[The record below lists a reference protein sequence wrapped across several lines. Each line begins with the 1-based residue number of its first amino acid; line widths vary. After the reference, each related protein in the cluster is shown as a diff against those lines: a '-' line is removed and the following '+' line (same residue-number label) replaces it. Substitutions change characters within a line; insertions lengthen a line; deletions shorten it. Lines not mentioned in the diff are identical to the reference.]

1 MFRKIFS
8 TVLLL
13 SAVLSFCSCRE
24 EGGNGKI
31 DKLIVGFDAG
41 FPPYGYVENG
51 KYVGFDLDLAREVA
65 RRNNWKLELKPIN
78 WKAKDAELNS
88 GSINC
93 IWNGFTINGREND
106 YEWSSPYVDNSQVVM
121 VNASSKITAFS
132 DLTGKAVA
140 VQTDT
145 PVQKALQ
152 SGGAREEFGK
162 KIRLIT
168 VANYNNAVMEL
179 ESGSVSAV
187 AMDIGV
193 AQEKMK
199 SGNFR
204 ILSETLITEKYGI
217 GFKKGNTVLRDAVQK
232 TLVEMVKDGSAAEIS
247 AKYFNGKNVLIITEK
262 DVPARYAGEKTKV
275 DVFDVKL
282 LFPLLKGLGVSIAI
296 FVLTLVFSLPLG
308 MVIAAGRL
316 SSNIL
321 LSSILKVYISI
332 MRGTPLMLQ
341 LFVWF
346 FAPYYLFGI
355 RLADLSFCG
364 IDYRFT
370 AVIIGF
376 SLNYAAYFAEIYR
389 GGILSVPRGQYEAAY
404 VLGYS
409 KSATFFRIILPQVIK
424 RIISP
429 VTNEVITL
437 VKDTSL
443 AFALAV
449 VEMFTVAS
457 EIASAQSSM
466 VPLAVAGLFYY
477 IFNFAVAG
485 VMAAVEKKLN
495 YYR

>member
-13 SAVLSFCSCRE
+13 SAVFSFCSCRE

-247 AKYFNGKNVLIITEK
+247 AK
-262 DVPARYAGEKTKV
+262 
-275 DVFDVKL
+275 
-282 LFPLLKGLGVSIAI
+282 
-296 FVLTLVFSLPLG
+296 
-308 MVIAAGRL
+308 
-316 SSNIL
+316 
-321 LSSILKVYISI
+321 
-332 MRGTPLMLQ
+332 
-341 LFVWF
+341 
-346 FAPYYLFGI
+346 
-355 RLADLSFCG
+355 
-364 IDYRFT
+364 
-370 AVIIGF
+370 
-376 SLNYAAYFAEIYR
+376 
-389 GGILSVPRGQYEAAY
+389 
-404 VLGYS
+404 
-409 KSATFFRIILPQVIK
+409 
-424 RIISP
+424 
-429 VTNEVITL
+429 
-437 VKDTSL
+437 
-443 AFALAV
+443 
-449 VEMFTVAS
+449 
-457 EIASAQSSM
+457 
-466 VPLAVAGLFYY
+466 
-477 IFNFAVAG
+477 
-485 VMAAVEKKLN
+485 
-495 YYR
+495 

>member
-13 SAVLSFCSCRE
+13 SAVFSFCSCRE

-282 LFPLLKGLGVSIAI
+282 LFPLLKGLGVSIAL
-296 FVLTLVFSLPLG
+296 FVLTLVFSLPL
-308 MVIAAGRL
+308 
-316 SSNIL
+316 
-321 LSSILKVYISI
+321 
-332 MRGTPLMLQ
+332 
-341 LFVWF
+341 
-346 FAPYYLFGI
+346 
-355 RLADLSFCG
+355 
-364 IDYRFT
+364 
-370 AVIIGF
+370 
-376 SLNYAAYFAEIYR
+376 
-389 GGILSVPRGQYEAAY
+389 
-404 VLGYS
+404 
-409 KSATFFRIILPQVIK
+409 
-424 RIISP
+424 
-429 VTNEVITL
+429 
-437 VKDTSL
+437 
-443 AFALAV
+443 
-449 VEMFTVAS
+449 
-457 EIASAQSSM
+457 
-466 VPLAVAGLFYY
+466 
-477 IFNFAVAG
+477 
-485 VMAAVEKKLN
+485 
-495 YYR
+495 